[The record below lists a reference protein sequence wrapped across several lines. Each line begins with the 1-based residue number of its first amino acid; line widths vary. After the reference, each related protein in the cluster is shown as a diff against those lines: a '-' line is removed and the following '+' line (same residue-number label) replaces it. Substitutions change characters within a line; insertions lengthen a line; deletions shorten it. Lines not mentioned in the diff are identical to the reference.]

1 MGQIIYV
8 IGLWLYE
15 LIVRIAAIFNP
26 KAKKFIDGRNDAWRL
41 LKNQLEGNTSK
52 ILWVHCS
59 SVGEYEQGRPVME
72 QFKKEY
78 TQYKI
83 LVTFYSPSGY
93 EAIPTDDIV
102 DFKSYLPFD
111 SNKNAQR
118 FIKEVN
124 PSIVFFVK
132 YEFWYFYLTGLKA
145 AAVPTYSIS
154 SIFRRQQVYFKW
166 YGSFYK
172 KILTNFNH
180 FFVQDERSQVLL
192 NKLNLS
198 NTITGDTR
206 LDRVIDL
213 KDEQQEMPEIATF
226 CADHEVMIVGSMRK
240 EDLNLVIE
248 FVKLHPDL
256 KFIIA
261 PHEITE
267 SMIKPLEKDLSS
279 VIRYSIITSSLEG
292 QRVLIIDNIGLLSK
306 LYRYATYT
314 YIGGGFSDGL
324 HNILEPAV
332 FGKPVFFGNK
342 AFQKYKEAIDFIDL
356 GVAFPVG
363 SLEEFATVF
372 NHLQNDKARQAGI
385 KKLLDSYL
393 ESNSGAS
400 QKIIRHI
407 KNFIP

>member
-15 LIVRIAAIFNP
+15 LIVRIAAIFKP

-93 EAIPTDDIV
+93 EAISTDDIV
-102 DFKSYLPFD
+102 DFISYLPFD

-118 FIKEVN
+118 FINEVN
-124 PSIVFFVK
+124 PSIAFFVK
-132 YEFWYFYLTGLKA
+132 YEFWYFYLKGLKA

-154 SIFRRQQVYFKW
+154 SIFRSQQVYFKW

-192 NKLNLS
+192 NKLNLPS
-198 NTITGDTR
+198 TITGDTR

-213 KDEQQEMPEIATF
+213 KDEQQEMPEIASY

-240 EDLNLVIE
+240 EDLNLIIE
-248 FVKLHPDL
+248 FVKLHPEL
-256 KFIIA
+256 KVIIA

-267 SMIKPLEKDLSS
+267 SMMKALEKDLGS
-279 VIRYSIITSSLEG
+279 VIRYSRITSSLEG

-342 AFQKYKEAIDFIDL
+342 AYQKYKEAIDLIDL

-363 SLEEFATVF
+363 SLEEFVIVF
-372 NHLQNDKARQAGI
+372 NHLQSDKAQQAGI

-393 ESNSGAS
+393 QSNRGAS
-400 QKIIRHI
+400 QKIISHI
-407 KNFIP
+407 RNFIP